1 MANGWSCVYTHTHTH
16 LMLFHTRVHPLSL
29 VSVLVCVCVSTT
41 ASVYLMKINPIP
53 NTYKRTRVQWGWKY
67 DPHTHTVFHI
77 HSTLLPICALLWQG
91 DETHKN
97 HVAGKRS
104 LLIRRVKTQSG
115 HLSLW
120 VCEVLLFETR
130 PCLPLM
136 ARLERARPV
145 CRVSSLLYILAAHL
159 WPRWQR
165 PRSSVC

>member
-1 MANGWSCVYTHTHTH
+1 MKLCLHTHTHTH

-29 VSVLVCVCVSTT
+29 VSVPACVCVCVSTA

-77 HSTLLPICALLWQG
+77 HSTLLPICALLWRG

-120 VCEVLLFETR
+120 GVTLWNSTLFAFDGQVR
-130 PCLPLM
+130 
-136 ARLERARPV
+136 ERARPV